1 MREIGIGIVGGG
13 YMGKAHAVAMS
24 AVGAVFNTNLRP
36 RLEMVCG
43 ASNNTSKKYRDA
55 YGFRRAAENW
65 EQLVIDE
72 KVEAVIIA
80 SPQSTHLKIAMK
92 AFSLGKPVFC
102 EKPLGVGVEDG
113 IKMVAAAKQSG
124 AVNMIGFNYIRT
136 PASQFVR
143 QLVADGEIGD
153 ITWFRGEHT
162 EDFYANPE
170 SPATWRAK
178 GLENGTMGDLA
189 PHMING
195 ALAIM
200 GPIKRLIADVA
211 TVHSSRPGGKVENDD
226 HAQLMCT
233 FKNGAMGHLYFSRV
247 ATGRKM
253 GYAYEIHGTKGAIRF
268 DQEDQNAIWL
278 YKSQDI
284 PEKQGFKKILTGPQ
298 HPDYEQFCQ
307 GPGHGTGYQDQI
319 IIEAR
324 DFLKAIETNSEIWP
338 SFKDGLEVSNVVAAC
353 HESSKSKNWVD
364 VDTA

>member
-1 MREIGIGIVGGG
+1 MKEIGIGIVGGG

-43 ASNNTSKKYRDA
+43 SSPKTSKKYCEA
-55 YGFRRAAENW
+55 YGFNRAANTW
-65 EQLVIDE
+65 EELVKDE

-80 SPQSTHLKIAMK
+80 SPQSTHLKIALM
-92 AFSLGKPVFC
+92 AMSLGKPVFC
-102 EKPLGVGVEDG
+102 EKPLGVSVEDG
-113 IKMVAAAKQSG
+113 KKMVAAAEKSG

-143 QLVADGEIGD
+143 KLISEGEIGD

-162 EDFYANPE
+162 EDFYSDPKI
-170 SPATWRAK
+170 PATWRAR

-189 PHMING
+189 PHMINA

-200 GPIKRLIADVA
+200 GPIKSLSADVA
-211 TVHSSRPGGKVENDD
+211 TVHSSRPGGAVDNDD
-226 HAQLMCT
+226 HAQMMCT
-233 FKNGAMGHLYFSRV
+233 FKNGAMGHLYFSRI

-278 YKSQDI
+278 YKSDEN
-284 PEKQGFKKILTGPQ
+284 PEKQGFRKILTGPY
-298 HPDYEQFCQ
+298 HPDYEPFCQ

-324 DFLKAIETNSEIWP
+324 DFLRAIETSSEIWP
-338 SFKDGLEVSNVVAAC
+338 SFRDGLEVSNVVAAC
-353 HESSKSKNWVD
+353 HRSSSTKTWIDVD
-364 VDTA
+364 VV

>member
-1 MREIGIGIVGGG
+1 MKEIGIGIVGGG

-43 ASNNTSKKYRDA
+43 SSPKTSKKYCEA
-55 YGFRRAAENW
+55 YGFKRAANNW
-65 EQLVIDE
+65 EELVKDE
-72 KVEAVIIA
+72 RVEAVIIA
-80 SPQSTHLKIAMK
+80 SPQSTHLKIALM
-92 AFSLGKPVFC
+92 AMSLRKPVFC
-102 EKPLGVGVEDG
+102 EKPLGVSVEDG
-113 IKMVAAAKQSG
+113 KKMVAAADKSG

-143 QLVADGEIGD
+143 QLISEGEIGD

-162 EDFYANPE
+162 EDFYSDPNIT
-170 SPATWRAK
+170 ATWRAT

-189 PHMING
+189 PHMINA
-195 ALAIM
+195 ALALV
-200 GPIKRLIADVA
+200 GPIKSLSADVA
-211 TVHSSRPGGKVENDD
+211 TVHSSRPGGAVDNDD
-226 HAQLMCT
+226 HAQMMCT
-233 FKNGAMGHLYFSRV
+233 FKNGAMGHLYFSRI

-278 YKSQDI
+278 YKSDEK
-284 PEKQGFKKILTGPQ
+284 PEKQGFKKILTGPN
-298 HPDYEQFCQ
+298 HPDYEPFCQ

-324 DFLKAIETNSEIWP
+324 DFLRAIETNSEIWP
-338 SFKDGLEVSNVVAAC
+338 SFRDGLEVSNVVAAC
-353 HESSKSKNWVD
+353 HRSSSTKTWIDVD
-364 VDTA
+364 VV